1 MNKNRGNRT
10 ESMNIS
16 RKMYGYMAKAN
27 TSGKQKQISQIEVN
41 RRIAY
46 SLKRR
51 GNEIPSNK
59 LD

>member
-27 TSGKQKQISQIEVN
+27 TRGKQEQNPQIEVN

-46 SLKRR
+46 SPKRR
-51 GNEIPSNK
+51 GKEIPSNK